1 MKKKSLIIFLLVLL
15 CATPVFA
22 DALPEA
28 TRDFYVYDEAN
39 ILSEEAKSK
48 IVATNESLY
57 EQTGAQVVIAVLE
70 RLPEGEDINTAAT
83 ELFEKWKIG
92 DKEKDNGVLLLISM
106 ADRKFRIEVGYGL
119 EGAIPDM
126 KANQILNDLT
136 PYFKEKAYEEGI
148 LKAFSRMLDL
158 IGEEYDI
165 AIDGTE
171 NLPSPEPTPVPA
183 SDAGGS
189 DIIGLIVRVILL
201 IFIINFFFGGG
212 GGRRGRRRY
221 YRGPR
226 PGPFIFPGGG
236 FGGGFG
242 GGSGGSFGGGGN
254 FGGGGS
260 SGGGGASGGW

>member
-70 RLPEGEDINTAAT
+70 RLPEGEDINTTAT

-92 DKEKDNGVLLLISM
+92 DKEKDNGILLLISM
-106 ADRKFRIEVGYGL
+106 VDRKFRIEVGYGL

-126 KANQILNDLT
+126 KANQILDDLT
-136 PYFKEKAYEEGI
+136 PYFKEEAYEEGI

-158 IGEEYDI
+158 VGEEYDI

-171 NLPSPEPTPVPA
+171 NLPDPEPEPAPA

-242 GGSGGSFGGGGN
+242 GGSGGFGGGGN

>member
-92 DKEKDNGVLLLISM
+92 DKEKDNGILLLISM
-106 ADRKFRIEVGYGL
+106 TDRKFKIEVGYGL

-136 PYFKEKAYEEGI
+136 PYFKEEAYEEGI
-148 LKAFSRMLDL
+148 LKAFSQMLDL

-171 NLPSPEPTPVPA
+171 NLPDPEPVQTSR
-183 SDAGGS
+183 SDES
-189 DIIGLIVRVILL
+189 DIIGLMVRVILL
-201 IFIINFFFGGG
+201 IIIINFFFGGG
-212 GGRRGRRRY
+212 GGRRRGRRY

-242 GGSGGSFGGGGN
+242 GGSGGGFGGGGN

>member
-28 TRDFYVYDEAN
+28 TRDFYVYDEVN

-106 ADRKFRIEVGYGL
+106 TDRKFRIEVGYGL

-126 KANQILNDLT
+126 KANQILDDLT
-136 PYFKEKAYEEGI
+136 PYFKEEAYEEGI

-165 AIDGTE
+165 AIDGAE
-171 NLPSPEPTPVPA
+171 NLPDPESEPAPA

-212 GGRRGRRRY
+212 GGRRRGRRY

-242 GGSGGSFGGGGN
+242 GGSGGGFGGGGN